1 MPTTFCSG
9 GVYLGPMRRTFVIAL
24 VVLLALLGP
33 GLAFGSSHGPA
44 DGTPAV
50 GDAPADGTSGVQAA
64 NNTTARLDLPGGAT
78 AAYGVP
84 SLDFGATVA
93 TVDTDLS
100 LRYDVQRV
108 VVVFGSIPAE
118 ARAAVAQEELGAI
131 EHRLDALREREREAV
146 RQYHAGELTRQGL
159 LRELARIDTEAESLQ
174 RSLRALSELDSEV
187 PGYSI
192 EGTADDLRSQ
202 LDLLQGPVRERVDE
216 AFVGDNEPPTV
227 RIRTADIGVVLETV
241 DGGRYV
247 REAVRFDKVNR
258 SVPDSLNTIGEVEDR
273 METLYPWAMAESE
286 QVNFGSPSDGLYVVY
301 VEHPQGDLTV
311 YLDGG
316 TGEVFREVQ
325 RLDLST
331 LPRQSVATSTG
342 NGLAV
347 DVERTVKGGPL
358 RINVTE
364 ASSGAPVD
372 ATVVVG
378 NTTLGRTGD
387 DGTLWAVEPTGVY
400 RLRVVD
406 DARSTNV
413 TVTS

>member
-9 GVYLGPMRRTFVIAL
+9 GVYPAPMRRTFVIAL
-24 VVLLALLGP
+24 VVLLALPGP
-33 GLAFGSSHGPA
+33 GLAFGSSHGPGGGSAAVA
-44 DGTPAV
+44 DAG
-50 GDAPADGTSGVQAA
+50 GVQAT

-93 TVDTDLS
+93 TVDTDLT
-100 LRYDVQRV
+100 LRYDIQRIV
-108 VVVFGSIPAE
+108 VVLDSLPEDE
-118 ARAAVAQEELGAI
+118 ARVTVARNELAAV
-131 EHRLDALREREREAV
+131 EHRLEALRERERSAV
-146 RQYHAGELTRQGL
+146 RQYHDGELTRQGL
-159 LRELARIDTEAESLQ
+159 LRELASIDTEAESLQ

-192 EGTADDLRSQ
+192 EGAADDLRSQ

-216 AFVGDNEPPTV
+216 AFVGDDEPPTV
-227 RIRTADIGVVLETV
+227 RVRTADSGVVLETI
-241 DGGRYV
+241 DGGRYI

-258 SVPDSLNTIGEVEDR
+258 SAPDSLNTIGEVEDR

-325 RLDLST
+325 RLDLTT
-331 LPRQSVATSTG
+331 LPRQSVASSTE

-347 DVERTVKGGPL
+347 EVERTVKGGPV
-358 RINVTE
+358 RINATE
-364 ASSGAPVD
+364 ASSGSAVD

-387 DGTLWAVEPTGVY
+387 DGVLWAVEPTGVY
-400 RLRVVD
+400 RLQVVD